1 MNLIVALI
9 SGLLQG
15 ILEWIPIGSQNI
27 IANFLTLTG
36 YGSSD
41 ANNIALFLH
50 AGTMLAVISYF
61 REDLKAMAKPKT
73 SHDLNMLYFIISSVF
88 TSLLIGG
95 PIYFF
100 LKSDSSA
107 FLSINIF
114 IGLMLITAGALQI
127 ARKNFNL
134 KKMDSKVTVNDGL
147 ISGAAQ
153 GFSIIPN
160 ISRSGITIF
169 ALLLRG
175 FKPDYAV
182 KLSFLISIPVIFI
195 ESFYQA
201 FFKGFA
207 FDFGYLVAAATAFFV
222 GRIIIKYF
230 FRFIKKINF
239 SAFCIALGFL
249 SIISAIF

>member
-1 MNLIVALI
+1 MNIIIALVI
-9 SGLLQG
+9 GLLQG

-27 IANFLTLTG
+27 IASFLALAG
-36 YGSSD
+36 YGFSE
-41 ANNIALFLH
+41 ANDIALFLH
-50 AGTMLAVISYF
+50 AGTMLAVMSYF
-61 REDLKAMAKPKT
+61 KDDLKAMAKPKT
-73 SHDLNMLYFIISSVF
+73 SHDLNMLYFIISSTF
-88 TSLLIGG
+88 ASLLIGG

-100 LKSDSSA
+100 LKSGSSI
-107 FLSINIF
+107 FLGINVF

-127 ARKNFNL
+127 ARKNFDL
-134 KKMDSKVTVNDGL
+134 RKMDSNVNVNDGL

-153 GFSIIPN
+153 GFSIVPN

-169 ALLLRG
+169 SLLLRG

-201 FFKGFA
+201 VFGGFA
-207 FDFGYLVAAATAFFV
+207 FDFGYLVAAAAAFFV

-230 FRFIKKINF
+230 FGFIKKINF